1 MTDRTGQQL
10 GNYRLLRLLGRGGFA
25 TVYLG
30 EHIYLNTLAAI
41 KVLDAHLSSEGVDQ
55 FREEARTIAHLEHPH
70 IVRVLDF
77 GVEETTPFLV
87 MGYAPNGTL
96 RQLHPTGTRVPPSTI
111 ITYVK
116 QAAAALYY
124 AHTQKLIHRDVKPE
138 NMLLGR
144 NSEVLLSDFGLAMG
158 TYSSSRDSPRD
169 ASGTIAYMA
178 PEQARGKP
186 RPASDQYALAIAVY
200 EWLCGARPFNGS
212 YEEIAVQHVLHEP
225 PSLCRFH
232 SGISPAME
240 VVVLKALVKD
250 PHQRFATVQDF
261 ADALEQAHS
270 TGMLPGGITP
280 SLTPPTHD
288 ETSSEDALHRASTR
302 TDRTQT
308 PAIHAI
314 AWSPDRRR
322 IASGGH
328 DRTVRVWDVTTALV
342 SLIYRGH
349 VAGVTTLAWSHDGQR
364 IASASL
370 DKTVQ
375 VWDAANGQKIASYD
389 GHSGMIHAVAWSPD
403 GQSIASASGGGQD
416 KAVQLWNASTG
427 AHIYTY
433 PDHTYW
439 VRAVA
444 WSPDGKWIASGS
456 LKEVQIWNAASGHK
470 ISSFR
475 GHEGWV
481 RALAW
486 SPDGKH
492 IASTS
497 EDKAV
502 QVWEV
507 ARGRLISTYRGHNE
521 WVSSIAW
528 SSDGKHIVSISKD
541 ALVQVWDVE
550 YPQHI
555 LSSRTSSHGLSF
567 HAHPSSTHAVVWLPD
582 DRHIASACGDG
593 SVQVWQAI

>member
-30 EHIYLNTLAAI
+30 EHIHLNTLAAI
-41 KVLDAHLSSEGVDQ
+41 KVLDTRLSSDGIDQ
-55 FREEARTIAHLEHPH
+55 FREEARTIARLEHPN

-96 RQLHPTGTRVPPSTI
+96 RQLYPTGTRLPASTI
-111 ITYVK
+111 VTYVK

-158 TYSSSRDSPRD
+158 TFSSSQDTPRD

-186 RPASDQYALAIAVY
+186 RPASDQYALAITVY

-225 PSLCRFH
+225 PSLYRFQPD
-232 SGISPAME
+232 ISPAME
-240 VVVLKALVKD
+240 AVVLRALIKD

-261 ADALEQAHS
+261 ADALEQAYS
-270 TGMLPGGITP
+270 TGTLPGGVT
-280 SLTPPTHD
+280 SPPVSAAHD
-288 ETSSEDALHRASTR
+288 ETSSEYAIHRVSTR
-302 TDRTQT
+302 TERTQT
-308 PAIHAI
+308 PAIHAV

-328 DRTVRVWDVTTALV
+328 DRTVQVWDVKTALV

-349 VAGVTTLAWSHDGQR
+349 VAGVTTLAWSPDGQR

-375 VWDAANGQKIASYD
+375 VWDTANGQRIASYD
-389 GHSGMIHAVAWSPD
+389 GHSGMIHTVAWSPD

-427 AHIYTY
+427 RHSYTY
-433 PDHTYW
+433 PHHTYW

-444 WSPDGKWIASGS
+444 WSPNGKWLASGS
-456 LKEVQIWNAASGHK
+456 LKEVQVWNAANGQKVSTFH
-470 ISSFR
+470 

-486 SPDGKH
+486 SPDGKR
-492 IASTS
+492 IVSTG

-507 ARGRLISTYRGHNE
+507 TRGHLIATFRGHNE

-528 SSDGKHIVSISKD
+528 SSDGKHIVSVSKD

-550 YPQHI
+550 HQQHTS
-555 LSSRTSSHGLSF
+555 SSRTSSHGLTF
-567 HAHPSSTHAVVWLPD
+567 HAHASSTHAVVWLPD
-582 DRHIASACGDG
+582 DKHIASASGDG

>member
-30 EHIYLNTLAAI
+30 EHIHLNTLAAI
-41 KVLDAHLSSEGVDQ
+41 KVLDTRLSSDGIDQ
-55 FREEARTIAHLEHPH
+55 FREEARTIARLEHPN

-96 RQLHPTGTRVPPSTI
+96 RQLYPTGTRLPASTI
-111 ITYVK
+111 VTYVK

-158 TYSSSRDSPRD
+158 TFSSSQDTPRD

-186 RPASDQYALAIAVY
+186 RPASDQYALAITVY
-200 EWLCGARPFNGS
+200 EWLCGTRPFNGS

-225 PSLCRFH
+225 PSLYRFQPD
-232 SGISPAME
+232 ISPAME
-240 VVVLKALVKD
+240 AVVLRALIKD

-261 ADALEQAHS
+261 ADALEQAYS
-270 TGMLPGGITP
+270 TGTLPGGVT
-280 SLTPPTHD
+280 SPPVSAAHD
-288 ETSSEDALHRASTR
+288 ETSSEYAIHRVSTR
-302 TDRTQT
+302 TERTQT
-308 PAIHAI
+308 PA
-314 AWSPDRRR
+314 
-322 IASGGH
+322 
-328 DRTVRVWDVTTALV
+328 
-342 SLIYRGH
+342 
-349 VAGVTTLAWSHDGQR
+349 
-364 IASASL
+364 
-370 DKTVQ
+370 
-375 VWDAANGQKIASYD
+375 
-389 GHSGMIHAVAWSPD
+389 IHAVAWSPD
-403 GQSIASASGGGQD
+403 GQSIASASGSGQD

-427 AHIYTY
+427 RHNYTY
-433 PDHTYW
+433 PHHTYW

-444 WSPDGKWIASGS
+444 WSPNGKWLASGS
-456 LKEVQIWNAASGHK
+456 LKEVQVWNAANGQKVSTFH
-470 ISSFR
+470 

-486 SPDGKH
+486 SPDGKR
-492 IASTS
+492 IVSTG

-507 ARGRLISTYRGHNE
+507 TRGHLIATFRGHNE

-528 SSDGKHIVSISKD
+528 SSDGKHIVSVSKD

-550 YPQHI
+550 HQQHTS
-555 LSSRTSSHGLSF
+555 SSRTSLHGLTF
-567 HAHPSSTHAVVWLPD
+567 HAHASSTHAVVWLPD
-582 DRHIASACGDG
+582 DKHIASASGDG
-593 SVQVWQAI
+593 SVQVWQA

>member
-30 EHIYLNTLAAI
+30 EHIHLNTLAAI
-41 KVLDAHLSSEGVDQ
+41 KVLDTRLSSDGIDQ
-55 FREEARTIAHLEHPH
+55 FREEARTIARLEHPN

-96 RQLHPTGTRVPPSTI
+96 RQLYPTGTR
-111 ITYVK
+111 
-116 QAAAALYY
+116 
-124 AHTQKLIHRDVKPE
+124 
-138 NMLLGR
+138 M
-144 NSEVLLSDFGLAMG
+144 
-158 TYSSSRDSPRD
+158 
-169 ASGTIAYMA
+169 
-178 PEQARGKP
+178 
-186 RPASDQYALAIAVY
+186 
-200 EWLCGARPFNGS
+200 
-212 YEEIAVQHVLHEP
+212 P
-225 PSLCRFH
+225 PSLCRFQPD
-232 SGISPAME
+232 ISPAME
-240 VVVLKALVKD
+240 AVVLRALVKD

-261 ADALEQAHS
+261 ADALEQAYS
-270 TGMLPGGITP
+270 TGLLPGGVTSP
-280 SLTPPTHD
+280 LVSATHD
-288 ETSSEDALHRASTR
+288 ETSSEDAIHRVSTR
-302 TDRTQT
+302 TERTQT
-308 PAIHAI
+308 PAIHAV

-328 DRTVRVWDVTTALV
+328 DRTVRVWDVKTALV

-349 VAGVTTLAWSHDGQR
+349 VAGVTTLAWSPDGQR

-375 VWDAANGQKIASYD
+375 VWDATNGQKIASYD
-389 GHSGMIHAVAWSPD
+389 GHSGMIHTVAWSPH

-416 KAVQLWNASTG
+416 KAVQLWNALTG
-427 AHIYTY
+427 RHSYTY
-433 PDHTYW
+433 PHHTYW

-444 WSPDGKWIASGS
+444 WSPNGKWLASGS
-456 LKEVQIWNAASGHK
+456 LKEVQVWNAANGQKVSTFH
-470 ISSFR
+470 

-486 SPDGKH
+486 SPDGKR
-492 IASTS
+492 IVSTG

-507 ARGRLISTYRGHNE
+507 TRGHLIATFRGHNE

-528 SSDGKHIVSISKD
+528 SSDGKHIVSVSKD

-550 YPQHI
+550 HQQHTS
-555 LSSRTSSHGLSF
+555 SSRTSSHGLTF

-582 DRHIASACGDG
+582 DKHIASASGDG
-593 SVQVWQAI
+593 SVQVWQAV